1 MASVVKTKLKSLC
14 CDNGWS
20 YGVFWRFDHRNP
32 MLLTVEDAYF
42 EEQLETAVNGVIQ
55 QVHLLGEGVIGQA
68 AFTGKQRWINE
79 DVRGEQFCCVDNTGL
94 QDESEMHREFSAGI
108 KTIGVIPVEK
118 LGVVQV
124 GAMKK
129 IPESSEFLDKV
140 KKLFREMGNID
151 GRLHLENDPS
161 SLNNDGHVL
170 NGLFAS
176 LLLSRSSHSGNL
188 MSVNSDNHTDLT
200 GDARS
205 AEDLIPLL
213 GHTWDK
219 YSGDMVSML
228 GGVSNFNHQM
238 QKPISHP
245 DMPIASHEPRHLQP
259 TSLMKYASSGTC
271 TSSWSGGGSALT
283 SLEPSLPQNF
293 PHAYSTSTR
302 KNKLTSFSSSVKS
315 SCASSAVST
324 PSSSCDRGLVER
336 KTMQDISGN
345 SANNRQCAPHMQE
358 ICGQLP
364 SVSSGQK
371 RSADYLQQTED
382 CSNSCLV
389 DDLSEWFSD
398 LPEHGLF
405 GMASSLD
412 KSLAHST
419 ALSSI
424 SSVIDRGDYTCE
436 LSINQATGSPWN
448 SISNAFT
455 MEEKTINIQNVE
467 REVFDDFGANAGC
480 KLEPEYY
487 EDGGPWKGLFS
498 ELGLEDFFE
507 GNQNSMTNLGF
518 QESPPF
524 AQRKMVEQPYN
535 DSKQFQSLNLSCSG
549 SMRTSMNP
557 MHYLCKEKDIVQ
569 REAVFPKSQVGLWID
584 DSYSINTRGVTVMP
598 PKRTEELMKA
608 PRKRARPG
616 ESTRPRP
623 KDRQQIQDRLKE
635 LRGIIPNGAKC
646 SIDALLDRTIKH
658 MLFLQNM
665 MKYAD
670 KLKRADDSKL
680 IGQGNNLVLK
690 NERDG
695 RDVGDGSR
703 GGATWAYEVGGQ
715 AMVCPIVVEDLGPPG
730 QMLIEMLCDDQGLFL
745 EIADI
750 IRGFGLDILKGEMG
764 VQEDKIWSRFIV
776 EANRHVTRMD
786 VFWSLIQL
794 VQETNSCGGN
804 LTTQPTDAADSQFFS
819 CNDYKESLL
828 PLPIS

>member
-1 MASVVKTKLKSLC
+1 MVSVVKTKLKSLC

-42 EEQLETAVNGVIQ
+42 EEQLKTVVSNVLQ
-55 QVHLLGEGVIGQA
+55 QVHLLGDGIIGQA
-68 AFTGKQRWINE
+68 AVTGQQRWIIE
-79 DVRGEQFCCVDNTGL
+79 DVRGEHCSGVDDSGL
-94 QDESEMHREFSAGI
+94 QDKSEICREFSAGI
-108 KTIGVIPVEK
+108 KTIGVIPVEQ

-129 IPESSEFLDKV
+129 IPESSAFLDKV
-140 KKLFREMGNID
+140 KKLFRETGNID
-151 GRLHLENDPS
+151 GRLHLENSPS
-161 SLNNDGHVL
+161 LKNDRDVL

-176 LLLSRSSHSGNL
+176 LLSYRNPHSGNL
-188 MSVNSDNHTDLT
+188 ISVNSDSHADPT
-200 GDARS
+200 GDAHS

-213 GHTWDK
+213 GYTWDK
-219 YSGDMVSML
+219 YSGDLVSVL
-228 GGVSNFNHQM
+228 GGVSNFKM
-238 QKPISHP
+238 QKPVSHP
-245 DMPIASHEPRHLQP
+245 NMPIASHGPQHLQP
-259 TSLMKYASSGTC
+259 TSLMKNTSSGTC

-283 SLEPSLPQNF
+283 SLEPSLLQNF

-302 KNKLTSFSSSVKS
+302 KNMLTSFSSSVKS

-324 PSSSCDRGLVER
+324 PSSSCDKGLVER
-336 KTMQDISGN
+336 KKLQDISGN
-345 SANNRQCAPHMQE
+345 SVNNRQSAPCMQE
-358 ICGQLP
+358 ICSELP

-371 RSADYLQQTED
+371 RSAAYLQHPED

-389 DDLSEWFSD
+389 NDLSEWFSD

-405 GMASSLD
+405 GTASSLD

-424 SSVIDRGDYTCE
+424 SSIIDRGDYTSE
-436 LSINQATGSPWN
+436 LLIDQETGSMWN
-448 SISNAFT
+448 SISDAFM
-455 MEEKTINIQNVE
+455 MEEKTINIQNAE
-467 REVFDDFGANAGC
+467 REVFDEFGANAGC
-480 KLEPEYY
+480 KLEPGYY
-487 EDGGPWKGLFS
+487 EDGSPWKGLFS
-498 ELGLEDFFE
+498 ELGLEEFFE
-507 GNQNSMTNLGF
+507 GNQNSVTKSGF

-524 AQRKMVEQPYN
+524 VQRKMVEQSCHDY
-535 DSKQFQSLNLSCSG
+535 KELQSSNLSCSG
-549 SMRTSMNP
+549 SMKTSMNP
-557 MHYLCKEKDIVQ
+557 IPYLCKEKDLIQ

-584 DSYSINTRGVTVMP
+584 DSYSVNTRGATATP
-598 PKRTEELMKA
+598 PKRTEEPMKA

-658 MLFLQNM
+658 MLFLQSM

-670 KLKRADDSKL
+670 KLKQADETKL

-695 RDVGDGSR
+695 RDIGDGSR
-703 GGATWAYEVGGQ
+703 GGTTWAYEVGGQ

-730 QMLIEMLCDDQGLFL
+730 QMLIEMLCNDRGLFL

-764 VQEDKIWSRFIV
+764 VREGKIWSHFIV
-776 EANRHVTRMD
+776 EAKRHVTRMD

-794 VQETNSCGGN
+794 VQETNGHGINS
-804 LTTQPTDAADSQFFS
+804 TTQSTDAMDGQFFP

>member
-1 MASVVKTKLKSLC
+1 
-14 CDNGWS
+14 
-20 YGVFWRFDHRNP
+20 

-42 EEQLETAVNGVIQ
+42 DEQLETVVNGVLQ
-55 QVHLLGEGVIGQA
+55 QVHLLGEGIIGQA
-68 AFTGKQRWINE
+68 AFTGKQRWIIE
-79 DVRGEQFCCVDNTGL
+79 DVRGAQCCSVDNTGL
-94 QDESEMHREFSAGI
+94 QDESEMHRDFSAGI
-108 KTIGVIPVEK
+108 KTIGVIPVEQ

-140 KKLFREMGNID
+140 KKLFRETGNIN
-151 GRLHLENDPS
+151 GRRHLENNPS
-161 SLNNDGHVL
+161 SLNKDGDVL

-176 LLLSRSSHSGNL
+176 LLLSRNSYSRNL
-188 MSVNSDNHTDLT
+188 ISVNSDSHADLT

-219 YSGDMVSML
+219 YSGDLVSML
-228 GGVSNFNHQM
+228 GGVSNFDYQM
-238 QKPISHP
+238 QKPVTHP
-245 DMPIASHEPRHLQP
+245 DMPMASHEPQHFQP
-259 TSLMKYASSGTC
+259 ISLMKNASSGTC

-283 SLEPSLPQNF
+283 LLEPSLPQNF
-293 PHAYSTSTR
+293 PCSYSTSTR
-302 KNKLTSFSSSVKS
+302 KNTLTSFSSSVKS

-324 PSSSCDRGLVER
+324 PSSSCDKGLEER
-336 KTMQDISGN
+336 KKMHDITGN
-345 SANNRQCAPHMQE
+345 CMNNRQSAPYVQK
-358 ICGQLP
+358 ICSELP
-364 SVSSGQK
+364 RVSSGQK
-371 RSADYLQQTED
+371 RSAEYLQHTED
-382 CSNSCLV
+382 CSDSCLV

-424 SSVIDRGDYTCE
+424 SSVIDRGDYTSQ
-436 LSINQATGSPWN
+436 LPINQAIGSPWN

-455 MEEKTINIQNVE
+455 MEEKTINIQDAE
-467 REVFDDFGANAGC
+467 REVFDDFGANARC
-480 KLEPEYY
+480 KLEPGFY

-498 ELGLEDFFE
+498 ELGLEEFFE
-507 GNQNSMTNLGF
+507 GNRNSVTKSGF
-518 QESPPF
+518 LESPPF
-524 AQRKMVEQPYN
+524 AQRKTVEQPYY
-535 DSKQFQSLNLSCSG
+535 DSKQFQSSNLSCSG
-549 SMRTSMNP
+549 SMKTSINP
-557 MHYLCKEKDIVQ
+557 VHYLCEEKDFVH

-584 DSYSINTRGVTVMP
+584 DSYSINTRGATAMP
-598 PKRTEELMKA
+598 PRRTEEPMKA

-658 MLFLQNM
+658 MLFLQDM

-670 KLKRADDSKL
+670 KLKRADETKL
-680 IGQGNNLVLK
+680 IGQGNNLVIK

-703 GGATWAYEVGGQ
+703 GGTTWAYEVGSQ

-730 QMLIEMLCDDQGLFL
+730 QMLIEMVCDDRGLFL

-764 VQEDKIWSRFIV
+764 VREGKIRARFIV

-794 VQETNSCGGN
+794 VQETNSHSIN
-804 LTTQPTDAADSQFFS
+804 LTTQPTDAVDSRFFS